1 MSRPALV
8 LFDLDDVLVGYDHR
22 ARIETMARRTGTSA
36 NQVHRALFESGV
48 EAAADRGELDSDGT
62 LAAFAR
68 ELGVPV
74 TLDDWIHAR
83 AAGMSPRPD
92 VQALAQT
99 VSSRAQIAVLT
110 NNGLL
115 LRDNLDRMFPP
126 LFPLFTG
133 RVHCSA
139 QYRRS
144 KPDPDIYR
152 QCLAALG
159 VKPSHT
165 LFIDDKAANAEG
177 ARAAGLHAHHYT
189 DAAGLRAALH
199 TLDLLEPRA

>member
-1 MSRPALV
+1 MPRPALV

-22 ARIETMARRTGTSA
+22 TRIETMARRTGTDA
-36 NQVHRALFESGV
+36 RRVHRALFESGV
-48 EAAADRGELDSDGT
+48 EAAADRGELDGDGT
-62 LAAFAR
+62 LEAFAR
-68 ELGVPV
+68 ELGAPV
-74 TLDDWIHAR
+74 TLEDWIHAR

-92 VQALAQT
+92 VRALAQAAST
-99 VSSRAQIAVLT
+99 HAAVAVLT

-115 LRDNLDRMFPP
+115 LRDHLDRMHPP

-144 KPDPDIYR
+144 KPDPEIYR
-152 QCLAALG
+152 QCLATLG
-159 VKPSHT
+159 VKPSHA

-177 ARAAGLHAHHYT
+177 ARTAGLHAHHYT
-189 DAAGLRAALH
+189 DAAGLRAVLQE
-199 TLDLLEPRA
+199 LELLEPRA

>member
-22 ARIETMARRTGTSA
+22 ARIETMASRTGTRA
-36 NQVHRALFESGV
+36 EQVHRALFESGV
-48 EAAADRGELDSDGT
+48 EAAADRGELDAHGT
-62 LAAFAR
+62 LDAFAR
-68 ELGVPV
+68 ELGAPV

-83 AAGMSPRPD
+83 AAGMSPRPE
-92 VQALAQT
+92 VQALAHA
-99 VSSRAQIAVLT
+99 VSSHAEIAVLT

-115 LRDNLDRMFPP
+115 LRDHLDRMHPP
-126 LFPLFTG
+126 LFPLFRG

-144 KPDPDIYR
+144 KPDPEIYR
-152 QCLAALG
+152 QCLATLG
-159 VKPSHT
+159 VPPSHA
-165 LFIDDKAANAEG
+165 LFVDDKAANAEG
-177 ARAAGLHAHHYT
+177 ARAAGLLAHHYT

-199 TLDLLEPRA
+199 HLDLLEPRA

>member
-22 ARIETMARRTGTSA
+22 ARVETMARRTGTGA
-36 NQVHRALFESGV
+36 DQVHRALFESGV

-62 LAAFAR
+62 LEAFAR
-68 ELGVPV
+68 ELGAPV

-83 AAGMSPRPD
+83 AAGMSPRPE
-92 VQALAQT
+92 VQALAQAVT
-99 VSSRAQIAVLT
+99 SRAQIAVLT

-115 LRDNLDRMFPP
+115 LRDHLDQMHPP
-126 LFPLFTG
+126 LFPLFAG

-159 VKPSHT
+159 VPPAET
-165 LFIDDKAANAEG
+165 LFVDDKAANADG

-189 DAAGLRAALH
+189 DAAGLRAVLH
-199 TLDLLEPRA
+199 TFDLLEPHA